1 MAYIARSLSA
11 LLERTPADKAIVVF
25 GARQTGKTT
34 LLEHLFQ
41 DRKVKWLSG
50 DEPQDRELLTSLSSK
65 ADISILL
72 SGLDVLVIDEAQRIQ
87 GIGMLLKRLE
97 DNKPSCRI
105 FATGSSSLE
114 LAGGVM
120 ESAAGRL
127 WPMTL
132 FPLSVTEL
140 ADHNSWLDVMES
152 LPIRLTVGSYPEIV
166 THPQRSKATLRYL
179 FESIVF
185 KDLFAIADIRR
196 SEQFLHLVRLLAANI
211 GNLCSFS
218 SLGQQCGLSSPTVER
233 CVGLLEQ
240 SFIVKTLP
248 CHSSNFATELK
259 KSKKIYF
266 YDLGIRNAALDNF
279 TPFSSRS
286 DLERGALWENFVI
299 IERLKWHRYRQD
311 DTQLYF
317 WRDRNKSEVD
327 LLEVDEDGSL
337 HAFECKLENT
347 QAKAPK
353 SFASKYPDAS
363 FEVITMQTLHRL
375 FQSETS
381 DLS

>member
-97 DNKPSCRI
+97 DSKPSCRI
-105 FATGSSSLE
+105 FATSSSSLE

-140 ADHNSWLDVMES
+140 ANHNSWLDVMES

-311 DTQLYF
+311 ETQLYF

-337 HAFECKLENT
+337 HAFECKLT
-347 QAKAPK
+347 DAQAKAPK

-363 FEVITMQTLHRL
+363 FEVITMQTLHRF

>member
-97 DNKPSCRI
+97 DSKPSCRI

-140 ADHNSWLDVMES
+140 ANHNSWLDVMES

-248 CHSSNFATELK
+248 CYSSNLATELK

-311 DTQLYF
+311 ETQLYF

-363 FEVITMQTLHRL
+363 FEVITMQTLHRF

>member
-1 MAYIARSLSA
+1 
-11 LLERTPADKAIVVF
+11 
-25 GARQTGKTT
+25 
-34 LLEHLFQ
+34 
-41 DRKVKWLSG
+41 
-50 DEPQDRELLTSLSSK
+50 
-65 ADISILL
+65 
-72 SGLDVLVIDEAQRIQ
+72 
-87 GIGMLLKRLE
+87 
-97 DNKPSCRI
+97 
-105 FATGSSSLE
+105 
-114 LAGGVM
+114 
-120 ESAAGRL
+120 
-127 WPMTL
+127 MTL

-185 KDLFAIADIRR
+185 KDLFAIAGIRR

-218 SLGQQCGLSSPTVER
+218 SLGQQCGLSTPTVER
-233 CVGLLEQ
+233 CVSLLEQ

-248 CHSSNFATELK
+248 CYSSNFATELK

-363 FEVITMQTLHRL
+363 FEVITMQTLHRF

>member
-97 DNKPSCRI
+97 DSKPSCRI

-185 KDLFAIADIRR
+185 KDLFAIAGIRR

-218 SLGQQCGLSSPTVER
+218 SLGQQCGLSTPTVER
-233 CVGLLEQ
+233 CVSLLEQ

-248 CHSSNFATELK
+248 CYSSNFATELK

-311 DTQLYF
+311 ETQLYF
-317 WRDRNKSEVD
+317 WSDRNKSEVVELGRGRGISNLD
-327 LLEVDEDGSL
+327 
-337 HAFECKLENT
+337 K
-347 QAKAPK
+347 KAR
-353 SFASKYPDAS
+353 
-363 FEVITMQTLHRL
+363 ITRPAPLI
-375 FQSETS
+375 
-381 DLS
+381 

>member
-50 DEPQDRELLTSLSSK
+50 DEPHDRELLTSLSSK

-97 DNKPSCRI
+97 DSKPSCRI

-140 ADHNSWLDVMES
+140 ANHNSWLDVMES

-248 CHSSNFATELK
+248 CYSSNLATELK

-311 DTQLYF
+311 ETQLYF

-337 HAFECKLENT
+337 HAFECKLT
-347 QAKAPK
+347 DTKAKAPK

-363 FEVITMQTLHRL
+363 FEVITTQTLHRF

>member
-11 LLERTPADKAIVVF
+11 LLERTPADKAIVIF

-97 DNKPSCRI
+97 DSKPSCRI

-166 THPQRSKATLRYL
+166 THPQRSKTTLRYL

-248 CHSSNFATELK
+248 CYSSNLATELK

-311 DTQLYF
+311 ETQLYF

-363 FEVITMQTLHRL
+363 FEVITMQTLHRF

>member
-1 MAYIARSLSA
+1 MAYIARSLTT

-50 DEPQDRELLTSLSSK
+50 DDPQDRELLTSLSSK

-97 DNKPSCRI
+97 DSKPSCRI

-185 KDLFAIADIRR
+185 KDLFAIAGIRR

-233 CVGLLEQ
+233 CVSLLEQ

-248 CHSSNFATELK
+248 CYSSNFATELK

-311 DTQLYF
+311 ETQLYF

-337 HAFECKLENT
+337 HAFEC
-347 QAKAPK
+347 
-353 SFASKYPDAS
+353 S
-363 FEVITMQTLHRL
+363 RL
-375 FQSETS
+375 
-381 DLS
+381 

>member
-1 MAYIARSLSA
+1 MAYIARSLTT

-97 DNKPSCRI
+97 DSKLSCRI

-140 ADHNSWLDVMES
+140 ANHNSWLDVMES

-248 CHSSNFATELK
+248 CYSSNFATELK

-311 DTQLYF
+311 ETQLYF

-363 FEVITMQTLHRL
+363 FEVITMQTLHRF

>member
-1 MAYIARSLSA
+1 MAYIARSLTA

-87 GIGMLLKRLE
+87 GIDMLLKRLE
-97 DNKPSCRI
+97 DSKPSCRI

-218 SLGQQCGLSSPTVER
+218 SLGQQCGLSTPTVER
-233 CVGLLEQ
+233 CVSLLEQ

-248 CHSSNFATELK
+248 CYSSNFATELK

-311 DTQLYF
+311 ETQLYF

-337 HAFECKLENT
+337 HPLPCS
-347 QAKAPK
+347 K
-353 SFASKYPDAS
+353 SSTA
-363 FEVITMQTLHRL
+363 
-375 FQSETS
+375 
-381 DLS
+381 

>member
-1 MAYIARSLSA
+1 MAYIARSLTA

-87 GIGMLLKRLE
+87 GIDMLLKRLE
-97 DNKPSCRI
+97 DSKPSCRI

-218 SLGQQCGLSSPTVER
+218 SLGQQCGLSTPTVER
-233 CVGLLEQ
+233 CVSLLEQ

-248 CHSSNFATELK
+248 CYSSNFATELK
-259 KSKKIYF
+259 KSKKNYF

-311 DTQLYF
+311 ETQLYF

-337 HAFECKLENT
+337 HAFECKLTNA
-347 QAKAPK
+347 QAKTPK
-353 SFASKYPDAS
+353 GFASKYPDAS
-363 FEVITMQTLHRL
+363 FEVITMQTLHRF

>member
-1 MAYIARSLSA
+1 MPLCILAASSGA
-11 LLERTPADKAIVVF
+11 LRVKREAVALCGTFFFRDAV
-25 GARQTGKTT
+25 
-34 LLEHLFQ
+34 LFCPITE
-41 DRKVKWLSG
+41 KW
-50 DEPQDRELLTSLSSK
+50 
-65 ADISILL
+65 
-72 SGLDVLVIDEAQRIQ
+72 
-87 GIGMLLKRLE
+87 
-97 DNKPSCRI
+97 
-105 FATGSSSLE
+105 
-114 LAGGVM
+114 
-120 ESAAGRL
+120 
-127 WPMTL
+127 
-132 FPLSVTEL
+132 
-140 ADHNSWLDVMES
+140 
-152 LPIRLTVGSYPEIV
+152 
-166 THPQRSKATLRYL
+166 HPQRSKATLRYL

-185 KDLFAIADIRR
+185 KDLFAIAGIRR

-218 SLGQQCGLSSPTVER
+218 SLGQQCGLSTPTVER
-233 CVGLLEQ
+233 CVSLLEQ

-248 CHSSNFATELK
+248 CYSSNFATELK

-311 DTQLYF
+311 ETQLYF

-337 HAFECKLENT
+337 HAFECKLANA

-363 FEVITMQTLHRL
+363 FEVITMQTLHRF

>member
-1 MAYIARSLSA
+1 MAYIARSLTA

-87 GIGMLLKRLE
+87 GIDMLLKRLE
-97 DNKPSCRI
+97 DSKPSCRI

-152 LPIRLTVGSYPEIV
+152 LPTRLTVGSYPEIV

-218 SLGQQCGLSSPTVER
+218 SLGQQCGLSTPTVER
-233 CVGLLEQ
+233 CVSLLEQ

-248 CHSSNFATELK
+248 CYASNFATELK

-311 DTQLYF
+311 ETQLYF

-337 HAFECKLENT
+337 HAFECKLTNA

-363 FEVITMQTLHRL
+363 FEVITMQTLHRF

>member
-1 MAYIARSLSA
+1 MAYIARSLTA
-11 LLERTPADKAIVVF
+11 LLERTPTDKAIVVF

-34 LLEHLFQ
+34 LLKHLFQ

-97 DNKPSCRI
+97 DSKPSCRI

-132 FPLSVTEL
+132 FPLSVSEL

-185 KDLFAIADIRR
+185 KDLFAIAGIRR

-233 CVGLLEQ
+233 CVSLLEQ

-248 CHSSNFATELK
+248 CYSSNFATELK
-259 KSKKIYF
+259 KSKKITF
-266 YDLGIRNAALDNF
+266 TIWASETPHSTISRHSHLVVIWNAELSGKILSSSSGSNGIVIDKTKPNSTFGATATKAKWIFWKSTKTVRF
-279 TPFSSRS
+279 TP
-286 DLERGALWENFVI
+286 LNAN
-299 IERLKWHRYRQD
+299 
-311 DTQLYF
+311 
-317 WRDRNKSEVD
+317 
-327 LLEVDEDGSL
+327 
-337 HAFECKLENT
+337 
-347 QAKAPK
+347 
-353 SFASKYPDAS
+353 
-363 FEVITMQTLHRL
+363 
-375 FQSETS
+375 
-381 DLS
+381 

>member
-1 MAYIARSLSA
+1 M
-11 LLERTPADKAIVVF
+11 
-25 GARQTGKTT
+25 
-34 LLEHLFQ
+34 
-41 DRKVKWLSG
+41 KWLSG

-72 SGLDVLVIDEAQRIQ
+72 SGLDILVIDEAQRIQ

-97 DNKPSCRI
+97 DSKPSCRI

-185 KDLFAIADIRR
+185 KDLFAIAGIRR

-218 SLGQQCGLSSPTVER
+218 SLGQQCGLSTPTVER
-233 CVGLLEQ
+233 CVSLLEQ

-248 CHSSNFATELK
+248 CYSSNFATELK

-311 DTQLYF
+311 ETPLYF

-337 HAFECKLENT
+337 HAFECKLANA

-363 FEVITMQTLHRL
+363 FEVITMQTLHRF

>member
-1 MAYIARSLSA
+1 MAYIARSLTA

-50 DEPQDRELLTSLSSK
+50 DEPQDRELLASLSSK

-72 SGLDVLVIDEAQRIQ
+72 SGLDILVIDEAQRIQ

-97 DNKPSCRI
+97 DSKPSCRI

-132 FPLSVTEL
+132 FPLSVSEL

-185 KDLFAIADIRR
+185 KDLFAIAGIR
-196 SEQFLHLVRLLAANI
+196 
-211 GNLCSFS
+211 
-218 SLGQQCGLSSPTVER
+218 PTVER
-233 CVGLLEQ
+233 CVSLLEQ

-248 CHSSNFATELK
+248 CYSSNFATELK

-299 IERLKWHRYRQD
+299 IERLTR
-311 DTQLYF
+311 
-317 WRDRNKSEVD
+317 RNTT
-327 LLEVDEDGSL
+327 LLLARPQQKRSGS
-337 HAFECKLENT
+337 FG
-347 QAKAPK
+347 
-353 SFASKYPDAS
+353 SRRRRFAS
-363 FEVITMQTLHRL
+363 RL
-375 FQSETS
+375 
-381 DLS
+381 

>member
-1 MAYIARSLSA
+1 MAYIARSLTA

-87 GIGMLLKRLE
+87 GIDMLLKRLE
-97 DNKPSCRI
+97 DSKPSCRI

-185 KDLFAIADIRR
+185 KDLFAIAGIRR

-218 SLGQQCGLSSPTVER
+218 SLGQQCGLSTPTVER
-233 CVGLLEQ
+233 CVSLLEQ

-248 CHSSNFATELK
+248 CYSSNFATELK

-279 TPFSSRS
+279 
-286 DLERGALWENFVI
+286 L
-299 IERLKWHRYRQD
+299 
-311 DTQLYF
+311 
-317 WRDRNKSEVD
+317 
-327 LLEVDEDGSL
+327 SL
-337 HAFECKLENT
+337 IH
-347 QAKAPK
+347 
-353 SFASKYPDAS
+353 
-363 FEVITMQTLHRL
+363 I
-375 FQSETS
+375 
-381 DLS
+381 

>member
-1 MAYIARSLSA
+1 MAYIARSLTT

-50 DEPQDRELLTSLSSK
+50 DEPHDRELLTSLSSK

-97 DNKPSCRI
+97 DSKPSCRI

-132 FPLSVTEL
+132 FPLSVSEL
-140 ADHNSWLDVMES
+140 ADHNSWLDVIDS

-218 SLGQQCGLSSPTVER
+218 SLGQQCGLSTPTVER
-233 CVGLLEQ
+233 CVSLLEQ
-240 SFIVKTLP
+240 SCIVKTLP
-248 CHSSNFATELK
+248 CYSSNFATELK

-311 DTQLYF
+311 ETQLYF

-363 FEVITMQTLHRL
+363 FEVITMQTLHRF

>member
-1 MAYIARSLSA
+1 MAYIARSLTA

-87 GIGMLLKRLE
+87 GIDMLLKRLE
-97 DNKPSCRI
+97 DSKPSCRI

-114 LAGGVM
+114 LAGDVM

-166 THPQRSKATLRYL
+166 THPQR
-179 FESIVF
+179 
-185 KDLFAIADIRR
+185 D
-196 SEQFLHLVRLLAANI
+196 
-211 GNLCSFS
+211 
-218 SLGQQCGLSSPTVER
+218 P
-233 CVGLLEQ
+233 
-240 SFIVKTLP
+240 
-248 CHSSNFATELK
+248 
-259 KSKKIYF
+259 
-266 YDLGIRNAALDNF
+266 
-279 TPFSSRS
+279 
-286 DLERGALWENFVI
+286 
-299 IERLKWHRYRQD
+299 RQ
-311 DTQLYF
+311 L
-317 WRDRNKSEVD
+317 
-327 LLEVDEDGSL
+327 
-337 HAFECKLENT
+337 
-347 QAKAPK
+347 
-353 SFASKYPDAS
+353 
-363 FEVITMQTLHRL
+363 
-375 FQSETS
+375 
-381 DLS
+381 